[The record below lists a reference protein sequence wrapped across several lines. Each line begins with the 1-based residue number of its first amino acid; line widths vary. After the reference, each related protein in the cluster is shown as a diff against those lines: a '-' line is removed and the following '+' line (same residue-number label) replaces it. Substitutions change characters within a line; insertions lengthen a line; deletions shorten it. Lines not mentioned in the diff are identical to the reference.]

1 MKIAV
6 ISDSHYDA
14 SSIKLVKKY
23 LSDVDVLIHCGDGAE
38 DTKLLE
44 KDFNG
49 EIYAVRGNCDISN
62 KYPNERILDFV
73 GTKIF
78 VTHGHMYNVKSEY
91 NSIFYKGKELEADIV
106 LFGHSHRAMVS
117 DLENMTLMNPGSV
130 TLPFGGAKKT
140 MGFIELIEGK
150 MPNIYL
156 TELA

>member
-23 LSDVDVLIHCGDGAE
+23 LCDVDVLIHCGDGAE

-44 KDFNG
+44 EDFKG

-62 KYPNERILDFV
+62 KYPKERLLDII

-91 NSIFYKGKELEADIV
+91 NTIFYKGKESEADIV
-106 LFGHSHRAMVS
+106 LFGHSHKAMVANQ
-117 DLENMTLMNPGSV
+117 DNMILMNPGSV
-130 TLPFGGAKKT
+130 TLPYGGAKKT
-140 MGFIELIEGK
+140 MGFIELTEGK
-150 MPNIYL
+150 RPYVYL
-156 TELA
+156 KEIV

>member
-23 LSDVDVLIHCGDGAE
+23 LSGVDVLIHCGDGVE

-49 EIYAVRGNCDISN
+49 EIYSVRGNCDISN
-62 KYPNERILDFV
+62 KYPNERILDFM

-78 VTHGHMYNVKSEY
+78 VTHGHMYNVKAEY
-91 NSIFYKGKELEADIV
+91 NSIFYKGKEAEADIV
-106 LFGHSHRAMVS
+106 LFGHSHRAMIS
-117 DLENMTLMNPGSV
+117 NLESMTLMNPGSV
-130 TLPFGGAKKT
+130 TLPFGGVKKT
-140 MGFIELIEGK
+140 MGFIELTKGK
-150 MPNIYL
+150 ILNIYL
-156 TELA
+156 EELV